1 LDCVYLNSMEKA
13 FKNLIKSEFPYLSNA
28 KLLLAISGGIDSVV
42 LAHLCKNAKLEFSMA
57 HCNFNLRGDESD
69 ADENFVVDLADALE
83 VEVFTESFDT
93 KDYAADAGISIQMAA
108 RDLRYNW
115 FDDLRSALN
124 FDYILTAHHANDDLE
139 TFLINLIRG
148 TGLEGLTGIKSE
160 NNKIIRPLL
169 NFSRKEIGAYAW
181 QNSIKWREDSSNISS
196 KYLRNKIRHQI
207 IPVMEEINPQLLESF
222 AKTQVHL
229 NESLDLV
236 EDYIGLLYPEIVSKT
251 NFGYQLKIEVLK
263 NTHNPKAVLYQLLNS
278 FGFTEW
284 DDVNHLLEAQPGKM
298 VFSETHRLIKDREFL
313 ILTEKPSDKDD
324 EVYSISEG
332 EEIEMLPM
340 GTFTFN
346 EVEKITD
353 TPVNCIYVAGESL
366 KYPLTLR
373 KWQEGDVFYPF
384 GMKGKKK
391 LSDFFMD
398 KKLSLPEKENT
409 WLLCSE
415 DKIVWVVNHRA
426 DARFGIKDPSQKIIK
441 ITYSL

>member
-1 LDCVYLNSMEKA
+1 MERA

-28 KLLLAISGGIDSVV
+28 KLLLAVSGGLDSVV
-42 LAHLCKNAKLEFSMA
+42 LAHLCKNVKLQFSMA

-83 VEVFTESFDT
+83 VEVFTENFDT
-93 KDYAADAGISIQMAA
+93 KVYAADAGISIQMAA
-108 RDLRYNW
+108 RDLRYSW
-115 FDDLRSALN
+115 FDDLSSALN
-124 FDYILTAHHANDDLE
+124 YDYILTAHHANDDLE

-148 TGLEGLTGIKSE
+148 TGLEGLTGIRSE

-169 NFSRKEIGAYAW
+169 TFSRKEIEAYAV
-181 QNSIKWREDSSNISS
+181 QNNIKWREDSSNISS

-229 NESLDLV
+229 NESLNLI
-236 EDYIGLLYPEIVSKT
+236 EDYLGLLYPEIVSKT
-251 NFGYQLKIEVLK
+251 TYGYQLKIEVLNK
-263 NTHNPKAVLYQLLNS
+263 IPNSKAVLYQLLNS
-278 FGFTEW
+278 YGFTEW
-284 DDVNHLLEAQPGKM
+284 DDVNHLLEAQTGKM
-298 VFSETHRLIKDREFL
+298 LFSETHRLVKDREFL
-313 ILTEKPSDKDD
+313 ILTEKPSVNNN
-324 EVYSISEG
+324 EVYTILEG
-332 EEIEMLPM
+332 EEIEMLPI
-340 GTFTFN
+340 GTFSFN
-346 EVEKITD
+346 EVEKISE
-353 TPVNCIYVAGESL
+353 TPPNCIYVAKESL

-373 KWQEGDVFYPF
+373 KWREGDVFYPF

-426 DARFGIKDPSQKIIK
+426 DARFAITAPSQKIIK

>member
-1 LDCVYLNSMEKA
+1 MDCVYLNSMEKA

>member
-1 LDCVYLNSMEKA
+1 MEKA
-13 FKNLIKSEFPYLSNA
+13 FKNLIKSEFPYLSNL
-28 KLLLAISGGIDSVV
+28 KLLLAVSGGLDSVV
-42 LAHLCKNAKLEFSMA
+42 LAHLCKNAKLQFSMA

-83 VEVFTESFDT
+83 VEVLTQRFDT
-93 KDYAADAGISIQMAA
+93 KVYAADAGISIQMAA
-108 RDLRYNW
+108 RELRYSW
-115 FDDLRSALN
+115 FDDLSSALN
-124 FDYILTAHHANDDLE
+124 YDYILTAHHANDDLE

-148 TGLEGLTGIKSE
+148 TGLEGLTGIRSE

-169 NFSRKEIGAYAW
+169 KFSRKEIEAYAV
-181 QNSIKWREDSSNISS
+181 QNNIKWREDSSNISS
-196 KYLRNKIRHQI
+196 KYIRNKIRHQI
-207 IPVMEEINPQLLESF
+207 IPVMEDINPQLLESF

-229 NESLDLV
+229 NESLNLV
-236 EDYIGLLYPEIVSKT
+236 EDYLGLLYSEIVSKT
-251 NFGYQLKIEVLK
+251 NYGYQLKIEVLK
-263 NTHNPKAVLYQLLNS
+263 KIPHPKAVLYQLLKS

-313 ILTEKPSDKDD
+313 ILTEKPENKEN

-332 EEIEMLPM
+332 EEIEMLPI
-340 GTFTFN
+340 GIFSFN
-346 EVEKITD
+346 EVKKISE
-353 TPVNCIYVAGESL
+353 TPANCIYVAKESL

-373 KWQEGDVFYPF
+373 KWKEGDVFYPF

-426 DARFGIKDPSQKIIK
+426 DARFAITAPSQKIIK